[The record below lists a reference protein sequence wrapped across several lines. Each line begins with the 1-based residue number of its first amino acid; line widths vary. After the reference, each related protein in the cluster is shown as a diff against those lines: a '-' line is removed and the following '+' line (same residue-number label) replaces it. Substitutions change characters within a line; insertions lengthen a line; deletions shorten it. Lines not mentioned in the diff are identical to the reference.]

1 MIILSITAL
10 EAVMDRS
17 VGKLTSELDIKLD
30 IGLDIGLDIELD
42 ERLLMQ
48 CQCKNRRKLFV
59 LAFNSS
65 DCITLGLF
73 ILRGLVQRAR

>member
-1 MIILSITAL
+1 MIILSVTAL

-17 VGKLTSELDIKLD
+17 VGKPASELDIELD
-30 IGLDIGLDIELD
+30 VKPASELD

-48 CQCKNRRKLFV
+48 CQCKNRKKLFV

-65 DCITLGLF
+65 NCITLGLF

>member
-1 MIILSITAL
+1 MLFLYIGMIILSITAL

-17 VGKLTSELDIKLD
+17 VGKPAS
-30 IGLDIGLDIELD
+30 ELD

-48 CQCKNRRKLFV
+48 CQCKNRKKLFV